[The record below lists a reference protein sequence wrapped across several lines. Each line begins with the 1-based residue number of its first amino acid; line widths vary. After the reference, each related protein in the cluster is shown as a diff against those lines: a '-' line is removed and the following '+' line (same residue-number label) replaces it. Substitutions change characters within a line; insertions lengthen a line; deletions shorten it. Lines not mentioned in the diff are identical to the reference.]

1 MIFGNF
7 PEVRLRRNRYL
18 PWTRRMLA
26 ENSLTVNDLVQ
37 PLFIKDGTGIKEE
50 IKTMP
55 DIYRYN
61 IDELIQEVKEMHSLG
76 VLAIVLFP
84 ITDHALKDNEANY
97 AFDENNLI
105 FRAVRAI
112 KSLNLDIGIICDVA
126 LDPYTITGHDG
137 IVVNDD
143 VDNDLSSAALAK
155 YAVMLANAG
164 CDMVAPSDMMD
175 GRIGLIRKTLDA
187 NGHYKVMIMSYAA
200 KYNSNF
206 YGSFRDAVG
215 SNANKK
221 GSGKSSYQMDY
232 ANANEALREVAQDI
246 TEGADIVMVKP
257 GLPYLDIVKSVSDNF
272 NIPVAAY
279 QVSGEYSMIKFAHEK
294 NIIDSNQAFIETLTA
309 LKRGGAKIIFT
320 YAAKEIAKILAK

>member
-61 IDELIQEVKEMHSLG
+61 IDELIQEVKELHSLG
-76 VLAIVLFP
+76 VPAIALFP

-112 KSLNLDIGIICDVA
+112 KALKLDIGIICDVA

-155 YAVMLANAG
+155 YSVMLANAG

-221 GSGKSSYQMDY
+221 GSGK
-232 ANANEALREVAQDI
+232 
-246 TEGADIVMVKP
+246 ADIVMVKP

>member
-1 MIFGNF
+1 
-7 PEVRLRRNRYL
+7 
-18 PWTRRMLA
+18 
-26 ENSLTVNDLVQ
+26 
-37 PLFIKDGTGIKEE
+37 
-50 IKTMP
+50 
-55 DIYRYN
+55 
-61 IDELIQEVKEMHSLG
+61 
-76 VLAIVLFP
+76 
-84 ITDHALKDNEANY
+84 
-97 AFDENNLI
+97 
-105 FRAVRAI
+105 
-112 KSLNLDIGIICDVA
+112 
-126 LDPYTITGHDG
+126 
-137 IVVNDD
+137 
-143 VDNDLSSAALAK
+143 
-155 YAVMLANAG
+155 
-164 CDMVAPSDMMD
+164 
-175 GRIGLIRKTLDA
+175 
-187 NGHYKVMIMSYAA
+187 MIMSYAA